1 MYINLYEQGYG
12 LHDTVATTVK
22 ILEDK
27 FVLCFNN
34 GIYRVNENGKETELT
49 SACELEFTISDIEN
63 NIDIISTSNHKSH
76 RIDISTFVTMT
87 KEYGFDID
95 DEYYSSF
102 SRTFLLSG
110 YIGKNA
116 IQVYLID
123 VKNVSVKKI

>member
-1 MYINLYEQGYG
+1 MNLYEQGYG

-22 ILEDK
+22 ILEEK

>member
-1 MYINLYEQGYG
+1 MNLYEQGYG

>member
-1 MYINLYEQGYG
+1 MNLYEQGYG

-34 GIYRVNENGKETELT
+34 GIYRVNENGTETELT
-49 SACELEFTISDIEN
+49 SACELEFPISDIEN
-63 NIDIISTSNHKSH
+63 NIDIISTSNHKCH

-123 VKNVSVKKI
+123 VKIVSVKKI

>member
-1 MYINLYEQGYG
+1 MNLYEQGYG

-27 FVLCFNN
+27 FVLCFSN

-87 KEYGFDID
+87 KEDGFDID